1 MSHDNEIKNDIL
13 LKRSTL
19 KVYVYAYKS
28 EHPFK
33 RYPEIKDL
41 FTENSEKKKL
51 KKIFKKTKSTFEKN
65 RLEVFLKSFPSIS
78 VPNFE
83 AVKLL
88 RLSGARYQ
96 TDRQIYRHTSLFY
109 NINQYR

>member
-13 LKRSTL
+13 LKRSAL

-41 FTENSEKKKL
+41 LTENSEKKNL
-51 KKIFKKTKSTFEKN
+51 KKYFKKN
-65 RLEVFLKSFPSIS
+65 LDRFLRKSFQGL
-78 VPNFE
+78 
-83 AVKLL
+83 VKNP
-88 RLSGARYQ
+88 
-96 TDRQIYRHTSLFY
+96 F
-109 NINQYR
+109 